1 MFSTRDIFKARKVTR
16 ADIFVI
22 VVLATIILAVV
33 TTAQRW
39 THHYQQEVT
48 INLGVNALLGYSA
61 LSFIRGIVAYLISF
75 SLALLFGWLAARS
88 SFWEQIILPFLDIGQ
103 SVPVLGFLPGLV
115 LGLIS
120 IFPTYNIGL
129 EIACILLIVTSQ
141 IWNIAFAFYAS
152 LKNIPQEFYEVA
164 KISRLSYFSRFLKID
179 LPFSAT
185 PLAWNSLV
193 SIAGG
198 WFFLT
203 VCESFQLNGQ
213 SFRIPGLG
221 SYMSE
226 ALNQGNQQAIW
237 MGIAAMMTL
246 IILLDFIVWRPII
259 SWSQKFRVDDQPIN
273 DMDVPF
279 VSLLYRQ
286 SQIAEYFS
294 SLMRDLKSKLRRYE
308 KPEEEK
314 APIETTAQALP
325 LNTEKKFKLNSL
337 LLHTRKTLLLALG
350 FVLAFWTFGKLYR
363 LVEPLTWSEW
373 GLIGY
378 SCFLTFC
385 RIFAA
390 LILSTI
396 WALPVGILIGLS
408 PKLTR
413 IFQPI
418 IQIIASFPSPM
429 IFPLVFLL
437 FYKMNIH
444 LGISS
449 VFILVVGSQW
459 YILFNVLAGSSQ
471 ISQQHK
477 DSFHLMKLN
486 WKDHWKRLYLPSV
499 FPYLVTGWITAAGGA
514 WNASIVAEY
523 LEYGGKTYTCN
534 GIGSVITLATGTG
547 NFPLL
552 SAALM
557 VMVGVVVLLN
567 RSVWK
572 FLFHYAE
579 TRFKVE
585 V

>member
-1 MFSTRDIFKARKVTR
+1 MFSTRDLLKARKFTR
-16 ADIFVI
+16 ADVFVLI
-22 VVLATIILAVV
+22 VLAAIILAVV

-39 THHYQQEVT
+39 THHYQQEVS
-48 INLGVNALLGYSA
+48 IDLGTNALFGYAA
-61 LSFIRGIVAYLISF
+61 LSFIRAIIAYVISLL
-75 SLALLFGWLAARS
+75 LALLFGWLAARS
-88 SFWEQIILPFLDIGQ
+88 IFWEQIILPFLDIGQ

-129 EIACILLIVTSQ
+129 ELACILLIVSSQ

-152 LKNIPQEFYEVA
+152 LKSIPQEFYEVA
-164 KISRLSYFSRFLKID
+164 KISHLNRLSRFLKID

-213 SFRIPGLG
+213 NFRIPGLG

-237 MGIAAMMTL
+237 MGIGAMMIL
-246 IILLDFIVWRPII
+246 IILIDFIIWRPII
-259 SWSQKFRVDDQPIN
+259 SWSQKFRVDDQSIN
-273 DMDVPF
+273 DLDVPF

-286 SQIAEYFS
+286 SKIAEYFS
-294 SLMRDLKSKLRRYE
+294 SFLRNLKSKLRRLE
-308 KPEEEK
+308 KPEEE
-314 APIETTAQALP
+314 TVALDVLQTQP
-325 LNTEKKFKLNSL
+325 LPSEKKFKASKILIQ
-337 LLHTRKTLLLALG
+337 TRKTLLFTFA
-350 FVLAFWTFGKLYR
+350 FILAFWTFGKLYR

-437 FYKMNIH
+437 FYKMNID
-444 LGISS
+444 LGVSS
-449 VFILVVGSQW
+449 IFILVVGSQW

-477 DSFHLMKLN
+477 DSFHLMQLG
-486 WKDHWKRLYLPSV
+486 WKEHWKTLYLPSI

-514 WNASIVAEY
+514 WNASIIAEY
-523 LEYGGKTYTCN
+523 LEYGGKTYTCT
-534 GIGSVITLATGTG
+534 GIGSVITMATGSG

>member
-1 MFSTRDIFKARKVTR
+1 MFSTRDIFKARKFTR
-16 ADIFVI
+16 ADAFVI
-22 VVLATIILAVV
+22 VVLAAVILAVV

-39 THHYQQEVT
+39 THHYQQEVS
-48 INLGVNALLGYSA
+48 IDLGTEALLGYAA
-61 LSFIRGIVAYLISF
+61 LSFIRAIIAYLISL
-75 SLALLFGWLAARS
+75 SLALFFGWLAARS
-88 SFWEQIILPFLDIGQ
+88 VFWEQIILPFLDIGQ

-120 IFPTYNIGL
+120 VFPTYNIGL
-129 EIACILLIVTSQ
+129 ELACILLIVTSQ

-164 KISRLSYFSRFLKID
+164 KISHLNRLSRFLKID

-213 SFRIPGLG
+213 NFRIPGLG

-226 ALNQGNQQAIW
+226 ALSQGNQKAIW
-237 MGIAAMMTL
+237 MGIGAMMIL
-246 IILLDFIVWRPII
+246 IILLDFIIWRPII
-259 SWSQKFRVDDQPIN
+259 SWSQKFRVDDQSIN
-273 DMDVPF
+273 DIDVPF

-286 SQIAEYFS
+286 SKIAEYFS
-294 SLMRDLKSKLRRYE
+294 SFLRNLKHKLRYFE
-308 KPEEEK
+308 KPDEETE
-314 APIETTAQALP
+314 ASDILQTQSFSL
-325 LNTEKKFKLNSL
+325 EKKFKTSKIL
-337 LLHTRKTLLLALG
+337 LQASKTLLFTFA

-373 GLIGY
+373 GLIVY

-437 FYKMNIH
+437 FYKMNIN

-449 VFILVVGSQW
+449 IFILVVGSQW

-477 DSFHLMKLN
+477 DSFHLMQLN
-486 WKDHWKRLYLPSV
+486 WKEHWKTLYLPSI

-523 LEYGGKTYTCN
+523 LEYGGKTYSCT
-534 GIGSVITLATGTG
+534 GIGSVITMATGSG

>member
-1 MFSTRDIFKARKVTR
+1 MFSTRDLLKARKFTR
-16 ADIFVI
+16 ADAFVI
-22 VVLATIILAVV
+22 VVLAAVILAVV

-39 THHYQQEVT
+39 THQYQQEVS
-48 INLGVNALLGYSA
+48 INLGLNALVGYAA
-61 LSFIRGIVAYLISF
+61 LSLIRGIFAYVISLL
-75 SLALLFGWLAARS
+75 LALLFGWLAARS
-88 SFWEQIILPFLDIGQ
+88 VFWEQIILPFLDIGQ

-120 IFPTYNIGL
+120 VFPTYNIGL
-129 EIACILLIVTSQ
+129 ELACILLIVTSQ

-152 LKNIPQEFYEVA
+152 LKNIPQELYEVA
-164 KISRLSYFSRFLKID
+164 KISRLTPLTRFFKID

-203 VCESFQLNGQ
+203 VCESFQLKGQ

-226 ALNQGNQQAIW
+226 ALNQGNQKAIW
-237 MGIAAMMTL
+237 MGISAMMIL
-246 IILLDFIVWRPII
+246 IILIDFIVWRPII
-259 SWSQKFRVDDQPIN
+259 SWSQKFRIDDQSIE
-273 DMDVPF
+273 DLDVPF

-286 SQIAEYFS
+286 SYIAEYFS
-294 SLMRDLKSKLRRYE
+294 GLARKFKNTLRRYDKSE
-308 KPEEEK
+308 DKDLDEVSLQ
-314 APIETTAQALP
+314 AQNLSK
-325 LNTEKKFKLNSL
+325 EKKIKGSKIF
-337 LLHTRKTLLLALG
+337 LHIRNTILFTFA
-350 FVLAFWTFGKLYR
+350 FILAFWTFGKLYR

-378 SCFLTFC
+378 SCLLTFC

-390 LILSTI
+390 LVISTL
-396 WALPVGILIGLS
+396 WALPVGVLIGLS

-429 IFPLVFLL
+429 IFPLVFIL
-437 FYKMNIH
+437 FYKMNIN

-449 VFILVVGSQW
+449 IFILVVGSQW
-459 YILFNVLAGSSQ
+459 YILFNILAGSSQ

-486 WKDHWKRLYLPSV
+486 WKDHWKKLYLPSI

-514 WNASIVAEY
+514 WNASIIAEY
-523 LEYGGKTYTCN
+523 LEYGGKTYTCT
-534 GIGSVITLATGTG
+534 GIGSVITMATGSG

>member
-1 MFSTRDIFKARKVTR
+1 MFSTRDLLKARKFTR
-16 ADIFVI
+16 ADAFVI
-22 VVLATIILAVV
+22 VVLAAVILAVV

-39 THHYQQEVT
+39 THQYQQEVS
-48 INLGVNALLGYSA
+48 INLGVNALVGYAA
-61 LSFIRGIVAYLISF
+61 LSLIRGIFAYVISLL
-75 SLALLFGWLAARS
+75 LALLFGWLAARS
-88 SFWEQIILPFLDIGQ
+88 VFWEQIILPFLDIGQ
-103 SVPVLGFLPGLV
+103 SVPVLGFLAGLV

-120 IFPTYNIGL
+120 VFPTYNIGL
-129 EIACILLIVTSQ
+129 ELACILLIVTSQ

-152 LKNIPQEFYEVA
+152 LKNIPQELYEVA
-164 KISRLSYFSRFLKID
+164 KISRLTPLTRFFKID

-203 VCESFQLNGQ
+203 VCESFQLKGQ

-226 ALNQGNQQAIW
+226 ALNQGNQKAIW
-237 MGIAAMMTL
+237 MGISAMMIL
-246 IILLDFIVWRPII
+246 IILIDFIVWRPII
-259 SWSQKFRVDDQPIN
+259 SWSQKFRIDDQSIE
-273 DMDVPF
+273 DLDVPF

-286 SQIAEYFS
+286 SYIAEYFS
-294 SLMRDLKSKLRRYE
+294 GLARKFKNTLRRYDKSE
-308 KPEEEK
+308 DKDLDEVSLQ
-314 APIETTAQALP
+314 AQNLSK
-325 LNTEKKFKLNSL
+325 EKKTKGSKIF
-337 LLHTRKTLLLALG
+337 LHIRNTILFTFA
-350 FVLAFWTFGKLYR
+350 FILAFWTFGKLYR

-378 SCFLTFC
+378 SCLLTFC

-390 LILSTI
+390 LVISTL
-396 WALPVGILIGLS
+396 WALPVGVLIGLS

-429 IFPLVFLL
+429 IFPLVFIL
-437 FYKMNIH
+437 FYKMNIN

-449 VFILVVGSQW
+449 IFILVVGSQW
-459 YILFNVLAGSSQ
+459 YILFNILAGSSQ

-486 WKDHWKRLYLPSV
+486 WKDHWRKLYLPSI

-514 WNASIVAEY
+514 WNASIIAEY
-523 LEYGGKTYTCN
+523 LEYGGKTYTCT
-534 GIGSVITLATGTG
+534 GIGSVITMATGSG

>member
-1 MFSTRDIFKARKVTR
+1 
-16 ADIFVI
+16 
-22 VVLATIILAVV
+22 
-33 TTAQRW
+33 
-39 THHYQQEVT
+39 
-48 INLGVNALLGYSA
+48 
-61 LSFIRGIVAYLISF
+61 
-75 SLALLFGWLAARS
+75 
-88 SFWEQIILPFLDIGQ
+88 
-103 SVPVLGFLPGLV
+103 
-115 LGLIS
+115 
-120 IFPTYNIGL
+120 
-129 EIACILLIVTSQ
+129 
-141 IWNIAFAFYAS
+141 
-152 LKNIPQEFYEVA
+152 
-164 KISRLSYFSRFLKID
+164 
-179 LPFSAT
+179 
-185 PLAWNSLV
+185 
-193 SIAGG
+193 
-198 WFFLT
+198 
-203 VCESFQLNGQ
+203 
-213 SFRIPGLG
+213 
-221 SYMSE
+221 MSE
-226 ALNQGNQQAIW
+226 ALNQGNQKAIW
-237 MGIAAMMTL
+237 MGIAAMMIL
-246 IILLDFIVWRPII
+246 IILIDFIIWRPII
-259 SWSQKFRVDDQPIN
+259 SWSQKFRVDDQSIS
-273 DMDVPF
+273 DLDVPF

-286 SQIAEYFS
+286 SKIAEYFS
-294 SLMRDLKSKLRRYE
+294 SRLRNLKSKFRRYA

-314 APIETTAQALP
+314 VTSEILQAQTLP
-325 LNTEKKFKLNSL
+325 LEKKFKASKIL
-337 LLHTRKTLLLALG
+337 LQARKTLFFIVV
-350 FVLAFWTFGKLYR
+350 FVLSFWTFGKLYR

-396 WALPVGILIGLS
+396 WALPVGIFIGLS

-449 VFILVVGSQW
+449 IFILVVGSQW

-477 DSFHLMKLN
+477 DSFHLMQLD
-486 WKDHWKRLYLPSV
+486 WKEHWKTLYLPSI

-514 WNASIVAEY
+514 WNASIIAEY
-523 LEYGGKTYTCN
+523 LEYGGKTYTCT
-534 GIGSVITLATGTG
+534 GIGSVITMATGSG